1 MIKEKSVFLHPY
13 LFLLILQFQVE
24 DLGIGG
30 SYDSNIDH
38 NKSSSILSHS
48 EIKDVQPT
56 AASFLIHL
64 TSSEAGGATIFPNLG
79 ITIWPKRGNA
89 IFW

>member
-1 MIKEKSVFLHPY
+1 MSTYVTD
-13 LFLLILQFQVE
+13 LFLVMLQFQVE

-30 SYDSNIDH
+30 SYDSNTDH
-38 NKSSSILSHS
+38 NKSSSVLSHT
-48 EIKDVQPT
+48 EKKDVQPT